1 MHKSQYKWDATI
13 KLIITKRTISRKKKV
28 VETINKSTKTETK
41 LEKERDRE
49 REREYWLFYLFF
61 IFFIFGHGKLGRNRG
76 ERWKWSKIK
85 FIWKLRWKRKSGS
98 RLKVEQSKTIEF
110 KKI

>member
-1 MHKSQYKWDATI
+1 MHKSQYNWDATI

-49 REREYWLFYLFF
+49 RERVLTLFF
-61 IFFIFGHGKLGRNRG
+61 FLFLFLFLVMENLVGIG
-76 ERWKWSKIK
+76 ERG
-85 FIWKLRWKRKSGS
+85 GS
-98 RLKVEQSKTIEF
+98 EVRINLYEN
-110 KKI
+110 